1 MGHCSKT
8 TQTHASCTIVL
19 RKPIRTNRPAKQK
32 ETSMSNKYLI
42 VVDMQNDFIDG
53 ALGTPEAQAIVEN
66 VVRKV
71 QDFPGHVIF
80 TLDTHQPDYLQTQE
94 GKNLPVEHCIE
105 GAHGWQLA
113 DALETI
119 RAERDLPAYRKVT
132 FGSVEL
138 AQDLARKNAQE
149 PIESIELVGLC
160 TDICVVSNALMLKGF
175 MPEVPISVDARC
187 CAGVTPEAQDA
198 ALATMAS
205 CQIAVER

>member
-1 MGHCSKT
+1 MENS
-8 TQTHASCTIVL
+8 
-19 RKPIRTNRPAKQK
+19 
-32 ETSMSNKYLI
+32 YLVI
-42 VVDMQNDFIDG
+42 VDMQNDFIDG

-71 QDFPGHVIF
+71 REFPGRAVF

-94 GKNLPVEHCIE
+94 GRNLPVEHCIE
-105 GAHGWQLA
+105 GTRGWQLA
-113 DALETI
+113 DALEAI
-119 RAERDLPAYRKVT
+119 RAERDLPAYRKAT
-132 FGSVEL
+132 FGSMEL
-138 AQDLARKNAQE
+138 AQDLARENEQE

-187 CAGVTPEAQDA
+187 CAGVTPKAHEA
-198 ALATMAS
+198 ALTTMAS

>member
-1 MGHCSKT
+1 MKPNKNRSKSNAT
-8 TQTHASCTIVL
+8 D
-19 RKPIRTNRPAKQK
+19 NRPADRK
-32 ETSMSNKYLI
+32 EAYMGSKYLI

-53 ALGTPEAQAIVEN
+53 ALGTPEAQAIVDA

-71 QDFPGHVIF
+71 QDFPGRVVF
-80 TLDTHQPDYLQTQE
+80 TLDTHQADYLQTQE
-94 GKNLPVEHCIE
+94 GRNLPVEHCIE
-105 GAHGWQLA
+105 GTHGWQLA
-113 DALETI
+113 EALEGI
-119 RAERDLPAYRKVT
+119 RAEHDLPAYRKVT

-138 AQDLARKNAQE
+138 AQDLARENAQE

-187 CAGVTPEAQDA
+187 CAGVTPEAHEA

-205 CQIAVER
+205 CQIEVRR

>member
-1 MGHCSKT
+1 MG
-8 TQTHASCTIVL
+8 
-19 RKPIRTNRPAKQK
+19 IR
-32 ETSMSNKYLI
+32 YLI

-71 QDFPGHVIF
+71 QDFPGRVIF

-105 GAHGWQLA
+105 GTHGWQLA
-113 DALETI
+113 DALEAI

-132 FGSVEL
+132 FSSVEL
-138 AQDLARKNAQE
+138 AQDLARANAQE

-187 CAGVTPEAQDA
+187 CAGVTPQAHEA

-205 CQIAVER
+205 CQVDIIR